1 MVPRLRAVPRR
12 DQRRA
17 IPTGRRSA
25 IYGLRLANRTL
36 PSPAKFVIR
45 YLSVVIL
52 CALSGCLS
60 QKNAPNEGLILTAQT
75 IRGNR
80 SIPTEDLESLIP
92 QRPNRRILG
101 LPIMPSLWFYR
112 LGERR
117 FDREAAVR
125 ALAAKTDEFER
136 QSQQISDQ
144 SPELRK
150 LNRRFERQA
159 KRLRLKIEE
168 GNWVMRNL
176 GEPPAY
182 YAEADVQTNAAK
194 MRKYLEGKGFF
205 KAQTRYSVDTLR
217 GRQTRVTYFVDEQT
231 PFFLRTITYE
241 IKDPRIDT
249 LVRQSLD
256 RSELKVGDRYDGSRI
271 AAEKVRIESLLR
283 DQGYYT
289 FSRQYI
295 PDPEVD
301 STRRYPGD
309 SLRRSL
315 DLYLPIRNPPGRS
328 AHPVYRIGDVEVR
341 ISPGVDSPDETQ
353 PAVAAV
359 GVDTVSRNG
368 ITYLLG
374 GRNISSRLLDNKIF
388 LRPGALYSQTH
399 YRDTQRQL
407 FLLNQFK
414 FVNVNFTDTTGRR
427 IRTLVTATPLDKYE
441 ATAEGGVTVLYQGQ
455 GYPGGFGSLIF
466 RVRNLFGGL
475 ETFET
480 TLRYGLEYQ
489 TGFATDTT
497 SSRPGAYQAQEFGAT
512 ASLTF
517 PQILFPGRI
526 RLLFNPYNPRTQ
538 ISLGFTNTFRP
549 DFRRSLL
556 RATMAYNWQTSSTQQ
571 FNFLIADINLI
582 NANFDTQFG
591 AAFRQQLE
599 NQRRQGGTLYLSFL
613 RSLSSSLSFGY
624 TYNTNVPTQNR
635 RANFLRAVV
644 ESGGTTLN
652 FFPVEKLRRIFGNTT
667 DSTGLQFYKFL
678 RLSVDYRHYVPLRS
692 RTTLAFRI
700 NTGIVYGYGPGAA
713 VPYERFFFAGGS
725 NSIRAWLPRRL
736 GPGSAV
742 PYLDVPGRPA
752 INYNTGQFIYRYEQP
767 GNLLLEGSAEL
778 RGRLFH
784 LLADV
789 NGAIFVDAGNVWTLQ
804 ENTERTGSAFR
815 FNTFV
820 PQIAVGTGVGLRLDF
835 SFFLVRL
842 DGGIKVWDPARQY
855 YSPREGFVDRR
866 FVLPYFSLRQLT
878 RGSNPLVINFGIG
891 YPF

>member
-1 MVPRLRAVPRR
+1 MNWLYKTRSTIDNLAAGRASGQLSLYGRFI
-12 DQRRA
+12 RA
-17 IPTGRRSA
+17 IP
-25 IYGLRLANRTL
+25 LVLAL
-36 PSPAKFVIR
+36 
-45 YLSVVIL
+45 L
-52 CALSGCLS
+52 LSGCLS
-60 QKNAPNEGLILTAQT
+60 PKNAVNTGPLLTAQT

-80 SIPTEDLESLIP
+80 TVPTQDLESLIP
-92 QRPNRRILG
+92 QRPNRRLLG
-101 LPIMPSLWFYR
+101 LPLTPSLWFYR
-112 LGERR
+112 FGERR

-125 ALAAKTDEFER
+125 ALAAKTNEFEQ
-136 QSQQISDQ
+136 QSQQISPQ

-168 GNWVMRNL
+168 GNWWMRNL

-182 YAEADVQTNAAK
+182 YAETDVSANAAK

-217 GRQTRVTYFVDEQT
+217 GRQARVTYFIDEKE

-241 IKDPRIDT
+241 IDDPRVDT

-256 RSELKVGDRYDGSRI
+256 RSALKVGDRYDGERI
-271 AAEKVRIESLLR
+271 ATEKVRIESLLR

-289 FSRQYI
+289 FSRQDI

-309 SLRRSL
+309 SLHRNL
-315 DLYLPIRNPPGRS
+315 DLYLQIRNPPGRA

-341 ISPGVDSPDETQ
+341 INPSVEASGVDAPDETQ
-353 PAVAAV
+353 PVAAAI
-359 GVDTVSRNG
+359 GTDSVSRNG

-388 LRPGALYSQTH
+388 LRPGALYNQTH
-399 YRDTQRQL
+399 FRDTQRQL

-427 IRTLVTATPLDKYE
+427 LRTLITATPLDKYE
-441 ATAEGGVTVLYQGQ
+441 ATAEGGVTVLYQGE

-489 TGFATDTT
+489 TGFTTDTT
-497 SSRPGAYQAQEFGAT
+497 SLRSDPYRAQEFGAT

-517 PQILFPGRI
+517 PQILFPSRI

-538 ISLGFTNTFRP
+538 VSLGFTNTFRP
-549 DFRRSLL
+549 DYRRSLL
-556 RATMAYNWQTSSTQQ
+556 RATMAYSWQTSPTHQ

-582 NANFDTQFG
+582 NANFDTRFG
-591 AAFRQQLE
+591 AAFQQQLR
-599 NQRRQGGTLYLSFL
+599 NQQLQGGTLYLSFL
-613 RSLSSSLSFGY
+613 RSLSSSFSFAY
-624 TYNTNVPTQNR
+624 TYNTNVPNQNR
-635 RANFLRAVV
+635 RANFLRTVI

-652 FFPVEKLRRIFGNTT
+652 LFSVDKLRRIFGNTT

-678 RLSVDYRHYVPLRS
+678 RLNVDYRHYVPLRS
-692 RTTLAFRI
+692 HTTLAFRV

-742 PYLDVPGRPA
+742 PYSNVPANPA
-752 INYNTGQFIYRYEQP
+752 INRETGQLIYRYEQP
-767 GNLLLEGSAEL
+767 GNVLLEGSAEL

-789 NGAIFVDAGNVWTLQ
+789 NGAIFVDAGNVWTIR
-804 ENTERTGSAFR
+804 ENTERAGSAFR
-815 FNTFV
+815 LDTFV

-842 DGGIKVWDPARQY
+842 DGGIKVWDPARENFR
-855 YSPREGFVDRR
+855 PRDGSQTDPR
-866 FVLPYFSLRQLT
+866 FILPEFSLRRLT
-878 RGSNPLVINFGIG
+878 RGSNPLVVNFGIG